1 MVGGNCYYCS
11 KTSEQVELRPYGPN
25 SSLVCF
31 KCAMSTPEKEAETER
46 NYALQLEAALAK
58 SNIIM
63 LSEAGPVPVIN
74 KDDLN

>member
-1 MVGGNCYYCS
+1 MVEIKCYCCNRD
-11 KTSEQVELRPYGPN
+11 SEQVELRPYGPN
-25 SSLVCF
+25 ASLICF
-31 KCAMSTPEKEAETER
+31 ECAMSTPEKEAETER